1 MESLNVI
8 YSLWTKPYRELGNTL
23 GFDSIEDFVNSLI
36 LSVNVSKQ
44 HYNNIHFYTDKTGM
58 EIIKPYMDQLPFK

>member
-44 HYNNIHFYTDKTGM
+44 HYNNLLH
-58 EIIKPYMDQLPFK
+58 L